1 MTLLFEA
8 IYDLCKNN
16 LGVQAPTYTNLN
28 RLIAQILSSITASLR
43 WGQAQGTNCDDV
55 MITRFDGALNVDLN
69 EFQTNLVS
77 IFVD

>member
-1 MTLLFEA
+1 MVWLHKHLTLFFTA

-43 WGQAQGTNCDDV
+43 
-55 MITRFDGALNVDLN
+55 
-69 EFQTNLVS
+69 
-77 IFVD
+77 